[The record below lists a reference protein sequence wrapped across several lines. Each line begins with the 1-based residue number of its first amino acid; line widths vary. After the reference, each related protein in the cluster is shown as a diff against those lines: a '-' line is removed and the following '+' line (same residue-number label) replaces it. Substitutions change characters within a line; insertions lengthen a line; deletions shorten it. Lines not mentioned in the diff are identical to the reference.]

1 MMWVFQPNFVMELFS
16 GSELERRAM
25 DRAHCVNYS
34 TSPWEF
40 EKPDVYQRQT
50 YYKFDISVSR
60 YGGEVTTSQQ
70 KSRLTDRNGWLV
82 EEVMTLHGVPLGDY
96 FTVCNYTSFLNY
108 ILGNIVFFHRKGT
121 NS

>member
-1 MMWVFQPNFVMELFS
+1 MELFS

-70 KSRLTDRNGWLV
+70 KSRLTDKDRTGWLV
-82 EEVMTLHGVPLGDY
+82 EEVTTLHGVPLGDY
-96 FTVCNYTSFLNY
+96 FTVCMLLLVTVIDNSN
-108 ILGNIVFFHRKGT
+108 NI
-121 NS
+121 N

>member
-1 MMWVFQPNFVMELFS
+1 MELFS

-40 EKPDVYQRQT
+40 EKTDVYQRQT

-60 YGGEVTTSQQ
+60 YGGEVTSSQQ

-82 EEVMTLHGVPLGDY
+82 EEVTTLHGVPLGDY
-96 FTVCNYTSFLNY
+96 FTVCICVAFN
-108 ILGNIVFFHRKGT
+108 K
-121 NS
+121 